1 MQPTDLAWAYLLIFS
16 RQLNPNTAVRL
27 ALRRN
32 DLIIISGFVLVQE
45 ILDFSR
51 GQCLNT
57 HHMRTHTH
65 THTPHVHKVS
75 NSSVGT
81 SGSSSKGYGRTI
93 GRTLPPFTCVS
104 VCCLSHPP
112 LMVPSLSPSYPSFLL
127 SLFPCLL
134 FSFFVFLSQSFST
147 LLYFLFIFFHL
158 IFFSL
163 KFLQHQL
170 GKYLFSILSLTG
182 IGANP
187 PQGVRE
193 LV

>member
-1 MQPTDLAWAYLLIFS
+1 
-16 RQLNPNTAVRL
+16 
-27 ALRRN
+27 
-32 DLIIISGFVLVQE
+32 
-45 ILDFSR
+45 
-51 GQCLNT
+51 
-57 HHMRTHTH
+57 
-65 THTPHVHKVS
+65 
-75 NSSVGT
+75 
-81 SGSSSKGYGRTI
+81 
-93 GRTLPPFTCVS
+93 
-104 VCCLSHPP
+104 
-112 LMVPSLSPSYPSFLL
+112 MVPSLSPSYPSFLL

-187 PQGVRE
+187 PQCLSLTYSTTHSSTYAVSCHPSIHPSIHPVFIQNPPLSLCLLLFHQLSEPYLGPSSDPTSCWLIRHRSPQRG
-193 LV
+193 